1 MKKPWLLALLAL
13 AVAALSVFFVWVVL
27 VTYVMRSL
35 PSAIETAMTVS
46 LVIIAAAMCAA
57 VVFALRQEGGRIYR
71 AALLVML
78 LAGLTPAAVSW
89 THATIEDANRKIED
103 ANKKAEQE
111 AFEAKFLS
119 QLETYRKDVAERIA
133 AKNPYA
139 PREAQEFLQFVQ
151 GSDLRYRSLPDYS
164 PQTFPLLK
172 QTLDGKVLDPN
183 ARVKGPTRVDVNEE
197 PLFVVYYNFYLKTGV
212 ELKRVR
218 EREWKLLQ
226 LLVAGGANLADPA
239 ATGLKDHVKRE
250 TAPYDA
256 NVPEYIT
263 LK

>member
-1 MKKPWLLALLAL
+1 MKKSWLLVLLALS
-13 AVAALSVFFVWVVL
+13 VAALSVFFVWVVL

-35 PSAIETAMTVS
+35 PSAVETAMTVS
-46 LVIIAAAMCAA
+46 LVIIAVAMCAA
-57 VVFALRQEGGRIYR
+57 AVFALRPEGGRIYR
-71 AALLVML
+71 AALAVML

-89 THATIEDANRKIED
+89 RHATIEAANRKIED
-103 ANKKAEQE
+103 ANKKAEQQ

-119 QLETYRKDVAERIA
+119 QLETYRKDAADRIA
-133 AKNPYA
+133 AKTPYA
-139 PREAQEFLQFVQ
+139 PREAQQLLEFVQ

-172 QTLDGKVLDPN
+172 QALAGKVLDSN

-218 EREWKLLQ
+218 DREWTLFQMLI
-226 LLVAGGANLADPA
+226 AGGANLDDPA
-239 ATGLKDHVKRE
+239 AAGLKDHVKRE
-250 TAPYDA
+250 PAPYDA
-256 NVPEYIT
+256 NVPGYIT